1 MAAGL
6 GWPQIV
12 RLGLVQTALGSVVVL
27 MTATLNRVM
36 VVELA
41 LPALVPGFL
50 VALHYAAQVLR
61 PRWGYGS
68 DRSGTRTP
76 WIVGGMA
83 ALCLGGF
90 GAACGTALAATD
102 LALGLAL
109 AALSFLCVGIGAG
122 AAGTSLLVLLSGGVA
137 PARRGAAATI
147 VWVMMILGFAL
158 TAPLAGHFLD
168 PFSGLRLVAV
178 SGSVSAIA
186 FTVAVLALA
195 GVERRLPVRAPEPE
209 AARKPFFTVLGHV
222 LADPVA
228 RTFTIFVFVSM
239 LAYSAQELI
248 LEPYAGLT
256 FAMSPGATTKLAGL
270 QHGGVLAGML
280 LVAGVTLAP
289 AAPPSPPSGSGSRSA
304 APARPPPCS
313 PGRRRRPPA
322 PAAGGVRAG
331 VANGAYAVA
340 AIGSMMA
347 LAGRGDA
354 RERGT
359 RMGVWARPRASP
371 SGPAASWAPPPWM
384 RCGSSRPSRS
394 RPTPPS
400 SPPRES
406 CSSSRWCWP
415 CGSSPSG
422 PRAAVPSRSIPSSA
436 RGDAMARLHGDA
448 SYDVVVVGGGPAGAT
463 AATELARAGHA
474 VLLLDKPGRIKPCGG
489 AIPPR
494 LIRDFAI
501 PDSLLVAKIRSARM
515 VAPSGKAVDMPVGEG
530 FVGMVDRQHFDP
542 WLRARAQQAGADLR
556 EAAFDKITRPD
567 DGLPLVHFTTGKGE
581 AQARHAVRARL
592 VIGADGAC
600 SPVGRAEVPGHDR
613 MKQVFAYHEIV
624 RVPAADAPGGDAVDG
639 ARCDVYYQGRHS
651 PDFYSWIFPHGET
664 ASIGT
669 GSAKKGFSLRSSIRA
684 LRVATGLDGA
694 ETIRR
699 RARPCRSSRSSAG
712 TTAATCCWR
721 AMPRAS
727 SPRPP
732 ARASTTRC
740 WAASSPRRRPRASW
754 PPAMSGPSRW
764 PAAAS

>member
-1 MAAGL
+1 MPISGKPEIGREGGRSDAVPEDGL

-68 DRSGTRTP
+68 DRSGMRTP

-209 AARKPFFTVLGHV
+209 AAKKPFFTVLGHV

-280 LVAGVTLAP
+280 LVAGVTLVARGTP
-289 AAPPSPPSGSGSRSA
+289 LASLRLWIALGCAGSA
-304 APARPPPCS
+304 AALF
-313 PGRRRRPPA
+313 A
-322 PAAGGVRAG
+322 LAAGGDLLPLRPVVFALG

-359 RMGVWARPRASP
+359 RMGVW
-371 SGPAASWAPPPWM
+371 GAAQGIAF
-384 RCGSSRPSRS
+384 GA
-394 RPTPPS
+394 
-400 SPPRES
+400 
-406 CSSSRWCWP
+406 
-415 CGSSPSG
+415 GG
-422 PRAAVPSRSIPSSA
+422 FLGAAAV
-436 RGDAMARLHGDA
+436 DAVRLITAEPIQAYAAVFAAEGILFLVA
-448 SYDVVVVGGGPAGAT
+448 VV
-463 AATELARAGHA
+463 LALRLEPVRA
-474 VLLLDKPGRIKPCGG
+474 PGRG
-489 AIPPR
+489 
-494 LIRDFAI
+494 
-501 PDSLLVAKIRSARM
+501 SV
-515 VAPSGKAVDMPVGEG
+515 
-530 FVGMVDRQHFDP
+530 
-542 WLRARAQQAGADLR
+542 
-556 EAAFDKITRPD
+556 
-567 DGLPLVHFTTGKGE
+567 PL
-581 AQARHAVRARL
+581 
-592 VIGADGAC
+592 
-600 SPVGRAEVPGHDR
+600 SP
-613 MKQVFAYHEIV
+613 IL
-624 RVPAADAPGGDAVDG
+624 G
-639 ARCDVYYQGRHS
+639 AR
-651 PDFYSWIFPHGET
+651 
-664 ASIGT
+664 
-669 GSAKKGFSLRSSIRA
+669 
-684 LRVATGLDGA
+684 
-694 ETIRR
+694 
-699 RARPCRSSRSSAG
+699 
-712 TTAATCCWR
+712 
-721 AMPRAS
+721 
-727 SPRPP
+727 
-732 ARASTTRC
+732 
-740 WAASSPRRRPRASW
+740 
-754 PPAMSGPSRW
+754 
-764 PAAAS
+764 